1 MGSFLFKDITA
12 IDGTGCVREHAWVG
26 IRDGKI
32 AWIAQNPDEQTQQ
45 AQMTLNAWDEVYDGR
60 GRVLMPGFYNAHAH
74 VPMTLLRGRGEGLA
88 LDAWLNQAIF
98 PFEDHIDHD
107 AAYWATQLGIA
118 EMVRFGTVSFSDMY
132 YHSDARAQAIIESGI
147 KCNLGHSIVCFD
159 QDASFEDLPAY
170 AIMNHLL
177 EAYHGVAD
185 GRLLV
190 DANLHAEYTST
201 PRVARG
207 LARYARENNLRMQV
221 HVSETASEVA
231 GCKERHGGVTPVRYL
246 ADCGIFDTPAT
257 AAHCVWLEGD
267 DVQILADHSVFVA
280 ANPAS
285 NAKLGSGIADLDVMA
300 QAGVTIALG
309 TDGVASNNNHDM
321 HRSMYLMAL
330 LQRARACDPVG
341 FSPSELVAIATHCGA
356 IAQGRSDC
364 GILEVGARADLCVFN
379 FDTVWAQP
387 IQNYFTNLVY
397 SVEGQDVLLTMVDG
411 VVVYNDGEYPTIDV
425 ERAVAETNRH
435 RAKILGLLAND

>member
-12 IDGTGCVREHAWVG
+12 IDGTGRVREHAWIGVREGRIAYLEEKLDDEVCASQEAPG
-26 IRDGKI
+26 I
-32 AWIAQNPDEQTQQ
+32 
-45 AQMTLNAWDEVYDGR
+45 WDEVYDGR

-98 PFEDHIDHD
+98 PFEDYIDHD

-132 YHSDARAQAIIESGI
+132 YHSDARAQAVLESGI

-159 QDASFEDLPAY
+159 QDATFEDLPAY
-170 AIMNHLL
+170 SIMNHLVD
-177 EAYHGVAD
+177 AYHGAGD

-207 LARYARENNLRMQV
+207 LAEYAREKNLRMQV

-231 GCKERHGGVTPVRYL
+231 GCKERHHNLTPVQYL

-267 DVQILADHSVFVA
+267 DPQILAEHGVYVA

-285 NAKLGSGIADLDVMA
+285 NAKLGSGIADLDILA
-300 QAGVTIALG
+300 QSGVTIALG

-321 HRSMYLMAL
+321 QRSMYLMAL

-341 FSPSELVAIATHCGA
+341 FSPTELVSIATLHGA
-356 IAQGRSDC
+356 QAQGRSDC
-364 GILEVGARADLCVFN
+364 GVIEMGAHADLCVFD
-379 FDTVWAQP
+379 FDTLWAQP
-387 IQNYFTNLVY
+387 IQDYFTNLVY
-397 SVEGQDVLLTMVDG
+397 SAEGQDVLLTMIDG
-411 VVVYNDGEYPTIDV
+411 VVVYKEGAYPTIDV
-425 ERAVAETNRH
+425 ERAVAETKRH
-435 RAKILGLLAND
+435 REKILGLLDQD